1 MRKHFLLST
10 LILCVWGCSQ
20 KPIDPAA
27 GAPNFPLNVERFD
40 SAFFE
45 MDTLHTTAS
54 LSKLQSR
61 FPNFTTD
68 FITKVL
74 MINTLQ
80 DTQLIKT
87 YLRTYMPIYK
97 EAKKLNAIKI
107 AQPFLED
114 GFKHFHYYFPNYN
127 LPHKLILF
135 VGPLGLY
142 GNIITK
148 DAVAVGLQMY
158 LGASSSWY
166 QTESLQ
172 TIYPTYKSSR
182 LEPSNMVVIAIENL
196 IEDLP
201 RIKESDNLMNNM
213 IEAGKKQYL
222 LKACLPNF
230 QDSILF
236 GYTNEQLKILNKEES
251 KIWDYIVADKLIY
264 TTNTSDIMAIM
275 QESTS
280 NEIFGEDFPGNIGKY
295 IGFKIVDIWMHQK
308 AQTNITMEQL
318 LLTPAQQIFSSAN
331 YNP

>member
-1 MRKHFLLST
+1 
-10 LILCVWGCSQ
+10 
-20 KPIDPAA
+20 
-27 GAPNFPLNVERFD
+27 
-40 SAFFE
+40 
-45 MDTLHTTAS
+45 
-54 LSKLQSR
+54 
-61 FPNFTTD
+61 
-68 FITKVL
+68 
-74 MINTLQ
+74 
-80 DTQLIKT
+80 
-87 YLRTYMPIYK
+87 
-97 EAKKLNAIKI
+97 
-107 AQPFLED
+107 
-114 GFKHFHYYFPNYN
+114 
-127 LPHKLILF
+127 
-135 VGPLGLY
+135 
-142 GNIITK
+142 
-148 DAVAVGLQMY
+148 
-158 LGASSSWY
+158 
-166 QTESLQ
+166 
-172 TIYPTYKSSR
+172 
-182 LEPSNMVVIAIENL
+182 MVVIAIENL

-230 QDSILF
+230 QDSVLF
-236 GYTNEQLKILNKEES
+236 GYNNEQLKILNKEES